1 MVRGLCQSCIRESY
15 ILAQNSSPPQLL
27 QTSPPL
33 SQDARTFIGTE
44 NFSGRHGPS
53 PYWEFY
59 FHAKAFEHRQSLHC
73 QCSLCPGTREH
84 RGYKREGGLVYQT
97 TVVRP
102 SRRSSSGRTYLS

>member
-73 QCSLCPGTREH
+73 
-84 RGYKREGGLVYQT
+84 
-97 TVVRP
+97 
-102 SRRSSSGRTYLS
+102 